1 MNVNVDL
8 MKENVIQIKDR
19 ITINVDVSLKKPNVC
34 QKDNV
39 WNPAT
44 CTCKNEK
51 YLASIMD
58 DSAIISDEVTDA
70 DDETKTISTNFNENK
85 ITGKTQNV
93 YILLVFLLITKAL
106 LIAVSIY

>member
-19 ITINVDVSLKKPNVC
+19 ITINVDVSLKKRNVC
-34 QKDNV
+34 QKGNV

-85 ITGKTQNV
+85 ITGKTQNA

>member
-19 ITINVDVSLKKPNVC
+19 ITINVDVSLKKRNVC
-34 QKDNV
+34 QKGNV

-44 CTCKNEK
+44 CTCENEK